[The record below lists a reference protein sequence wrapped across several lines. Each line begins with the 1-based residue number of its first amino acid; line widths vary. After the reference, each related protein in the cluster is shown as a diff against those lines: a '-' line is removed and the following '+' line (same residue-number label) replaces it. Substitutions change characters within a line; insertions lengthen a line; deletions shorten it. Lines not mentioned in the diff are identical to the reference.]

1 MYEYDGG
8 LIEHYGKIWEYRRAV
23 LDSNPGS
30 TCHIDVD
37 VHDDGLNYFRRFY
50 MCFKGV
56 KDGWL
61 SGCRKVIGID
71 GCFITHMCKGELLT
85 AMGRDGNNQMY
96 PIAWA
101 VVDVENKNNWCWFLS
116 LLVDDLQLDN
126 GLGLTILSD
135 SHKVNIQ
142 YYLSHTFCHT
152 YVSALP

>member
-1 MYEYDGG
+1 M
-8 LIEHYGKIWEYRRAV
+8 GKFG
-23 LDSNPGS
+23 N
-30 TCHIDVD
+30 
-37 VHDDGLNYFRRFY
+37 

-135 SHKVNIQ
+135 SHKVTFNIA
-142 YYLSHTFCHT
+142 YHILSVIHMYLHSH
-152 YVSALP
+152 S

>member
-1 MYEYDGG
+1 
-8 LIEHYGKIWEYRRAV
+8 
-23 LDSNPGS
+23 
-30 TCHIDVD
+30 
-37 VHDDGLNYFRRFY
+37 

-135 SHKVNIQ
+135 SHKVTFNIA
-142 YYLSHTFCHT
+142 YHILSVIHMYLHCH
-152 YVSALP
+152 S